1 MEYQKMQIQRYVI
14 KMCRES
20 VIWRRTS
27 KGPRWFFFFQYR
39 YNTVS
44 LVNGTMCGQENVQ
57 FGYQTC
63 IYNQTSII
71 ELNEISSCSRAILIR
86 FHHVCCALHTCSGAK
101 AHGIG
106 LRKSFFL
113 FSVHAMIHGWYNY
126 CIIIHVDDVLLFY
139 KICAIRSTAS
149 PPHTPTHPTLRFWYQ
164 KNVNIFGVFSF
175 AIVKVFRPN

>member
-1 MEYQKMQIQRYVI
+1 MII
-14 KMCRES
+14 
-20 VIWRRTS
+20 
-27 KGPRWFFFFQYR
+27 FFFNIDTARFLQSMVQCVDR
-39 YNTVS
+39 
-44 LVNGTMCGQENVQ
+44 NVH
-57 FGYQTC
+57 FGHQTC

-139 KICAIRSTAS
+139 KCAIRSTAS
-149 PPHTPTHPTLRFWYQ
+149 LPPHPTPQNWDFGIRRKL
-164 KNVNIFGVFSF
+164 IFVGVFSF
-175 AIVKVFRPN
+175 AIVKVFRPNYYFH